1 LKSWENKIRAEF
13 GNQKTNLNIKRIIL
27 ERIDSSEFLHSA
39 VFEKF
44 SKSILKVMRNSE
56 SRFSFY
62 LRSILTRTFQFD
74 PLKKYSSDPINLV
87 FLVAKKDLEILPYAI
102 ASGLSGSSNKI
113 LSLTVVSPGDIKNEV
128 EKTLTRILGST
139 ELPVLIET
147 DENLLNK
154 NGLGVMKFVT
164 SAAKMQTI
172 KLCIPFNSSSDY
184 LIIDADTLLLRIRNW
199 VSNEVQ
205 ISPIAQEYLLSY
217 NQFAK
222 QVLNTNL
229 VSGLGF
235 VTHHGLLRGK
245 VVTDLVEKFGGIEK
259 IASAI
264 NTGIELNWNKDFGS
278 PSEWQLYGE
287 YIFLGKT
294 GFYSTPAGFS
304 NLGISR
310 SLVSLDHEPSFLDC
324 LNHVEKLRGLIPAL
338 GSLSMHAYK
347 DS

>member
-1 LKSWENKIRAEF
+1 
-13 GNQKTNLNIKRIIL
+13 
-27 ERIDSSEFLHSA
+27 
-39 VFEKF
+39 
-44 SKSILKVMRNSE
+44 M
-56 SRFSFY
+56 
-62 LRSILTRTFQFD
+62 
-74 PLKKYSSDPINLV
+74 
-87 FLVAKKDLEILPYAI
+87 LPYAI
-102 ASGLSGSSNKI
+102 VSGLSGCSNKI
-113 LSLTVVSPGDIKNEV
+113 LSLTVVSPGEIQNEV
-128 EKTLTRILGST
+128 EKILTRILGST

-147 DENLLNK
+147 DENLLIK
-154 NGLGVMKFVT
+154 KGLGAMKFVT

-184 LIIDADTLLLRIRNW
+184 LIIDAGTLILRKRNW
-199 VSNEVQ
+199 VSGETQ

-222 QVLNTNL
+222 QVLNRNL

-259 IASAI
+259 IANAI

-287 YIFLGKT
+287 YITLGKT

-310 SLVSLDHEPSFLDC
+310 SLVALDYEPSFLDC
-324 LNHVEKLRGLIPAL
+324 FYHVEKLGSLIPVL